1 MELAD
6 IKQCR
11 VCHGYNLF
19 KSTLLLQ
26 DIISDKYKL
35 TDVIL
40 CSDCDTIHYIKDDS
54 IFYEFNINV
63 VYGDTN
69 KPIVQIVKDTNGI

>member
-11 VCHGYNLF
+11 VCHGYDLV
-19 KSTLLLQ
+19 KTTLLLQ
-26 DIISDKYKL
+26 DVITDKYKL
-35 TDVIL
+35 TNVIL

-54 IFYEFNINV
+54 IFYEFNINIISGTVNKSV
-63 VYGDTN
+63 VQLM
-69 KPIVQIVKDTNGI
+69 KE

>member
-1 MELAD
+1 MRMKKPLNMRNMELAD

-35 TDVIL
+35 T
-40 CSDCDTIHYIKDDS
+40 HKIKTKRL
-54 IFYEFNINV
+54 F
-63 VYGDTN
+63 
-69 KPIVQIVKDTNGI
+69 